1 MIRHPV
7 GFAPGPRSEDV
18 TILLWLGKQG
28 PDRPD
33 HWPRVWLLGCALPAV
48 AVAVAVGLRG
58 LWAGSLA
65 LEPLLAVSP
74 ALAAVGATTIRR
86 PVVCGAL
93 MLASAV
99 AVAVVSKTPSL
110 SAATGVSVVCVT
122 ALSALGVARSALSE
136 TGRKLAD
143 VISVAEAA
151 QRAVLRP
158 MPGRVGP
165 LELRVVYLAA
175 AAQARVGGDLYEV
188 ADTSHGIRLIIGDV
202 RGKGLDAVEMAADVL
217 GMFREVA
224 HQVYTLAE
232 VARRLDAGLAR
243 RRPAHEE
250 FVTAVLVEIDPVRGG
265 LTIYNCGHPPPI
277 LLSSGGSGGRARRI
291 VTMLEVPAPAPP
303 LGLMSLGDC
312 SAASRTVT
320 FKPGDQL
327 LLYTDGVTEAR
338 DPQRGFYPLADR
350 LVRIAGEHRR
360 GRRSGLLERLRED
373 LLCHVGAPLEDDAA
387 LVLIRAPAAWQD
399 RARRP
404 AELAGRS

>member
-1 MIRHPV
+1 MR
-7 GFAPGPRSEDV
+7 
-18 TILLWLGKQG
+18 ILLWLRGQG
-28 PDRPD
+28 PVGPD
-33 HWPRVWLLGCALPAV
+33 HWPRVWLIVCGSPALAV
-48 AVAVAVGLRG
+48 AAAFGLHG
-58 LWAGSLA
+58 LWAGSLS
-65 LEPLLAVSP
+65 LEPLLAVPP

-86 PVVCGAL
+86 PVVCGVL
-93 MLASAV
+93 MYLGTV
-99 AVAVVSKTPSL
+99 AVAVFSTTPLL
-110 SAATGVSVVCVT
+110 SVATMVSVVCVT

-143 VISVAEAA
+143 VTSVAEAA
-151 QRAVLRP
+151 QRALLRP
-158 MPGRVGP
+158 MPDRVGP

-175 AAQARVGGDLYEV
+175 AAEARVGGDLYEV

-224 HQVYTLAE
+224 HEVYTLAE

-243 RRPAHEE
+243 RRPAHED
-250 FVTAVLVEIDPVRGG
+250 FVTAVLVEIDPEHGG

-277 LLSSGGSGGRARRI
+277 LLSRSGTGGRPRRTAAL
-291 VTMLEVPAPAPP
+291 VEVPAPAPP
-303 LGLMSLGDC
+303 LRLMSLGDC
-312 SAASRTVT
+312 SGASRTVA

-338 DPQRGFYPLADR
+338 DPQRGFYPLTDR
-350 LVRIAGEHRR
+350 LVRMAGEHRR

-373 LLCHVGAPLEDDAA
+373 LLRHVGAPLADDAA
-387 LVLIRAPAAWQD
+387 LVLIRAPAAWQN
-399 RARRP
+399 RGRRP